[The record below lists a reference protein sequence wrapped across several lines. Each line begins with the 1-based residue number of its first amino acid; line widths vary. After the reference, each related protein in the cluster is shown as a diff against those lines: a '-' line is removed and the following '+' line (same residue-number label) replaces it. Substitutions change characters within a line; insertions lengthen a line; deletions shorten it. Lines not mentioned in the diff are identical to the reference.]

1 MSRLILAI
9 PIIIMH
15 ISNILIIIK
24 KRHLHKPGYYL
35 LLNLSTADLM
45 MVIATSIRFLI
56 LSNTNY
62 YISMLQGLLF
72 YSSLLSTVLISL
84 DRYIAVIYCLR
95 YRQIVNKRNL
105 VISIIASYFVSSF
118 LKLIP
123 LVTSANIDL
132 KDIRYYN
139 KIDMVISYVTNF
151 SCSVTLVCLSLIML
165 RNRRRHA
172 KAIMKHKTY
181 FGVEKEKLDILRGLK
196 QGIKDVF
203 RLNIATAII
212 VWSSVISK
220 ICYDFG
226 IVNDFRIQTASTAL
240 RIMYMFTNP
249 FLYAVT
255 MSELRKCY
263 YHGFKNI
270 ALKITCFLTCC
281 DNRISRNEYEM
292 N

>member
-1 MSRLILAI
+1 MSKAILAI
-9 PIIIMH
+9 PITIMH

-35 LLNLSTADLM
+35 LINLSTTDLL
-45 MVIATSIRFLI
+45 MVVLTSIRFLL
-56 LSNTNY
+56 LSRTNY
-62 YISMLQGLLF
+62 YISMLQGLFF
-72 YSSLLSTVLISL
+72 YSSLLNTVLISL

-105 VISIIASYFVSSF
+105 VISMIASYFLSSF

-123 LVTSANIDL
+123 LITSENLDI

-139 KIDMVISYVTNF
+139 KIDRIISYVINF

-165 RNRRRHA
+165 RIRRRHA
-172 KAIMKHKTY
+172 KAIMKSKTY
-181 FGVEKEKLDILRGLK
+181 FGAEKERLDVLRGLK
-196 QGIKDVF
+196 QSIKDVF

-212 VWSSVISK
+212 VLTSVISK
-220 ICYDFG
+220 ICYDLN
-226 IVNDFRIQTASTAL
+226 IVNDFRIQIASTAL

-263 YHGFKNI
+263 YNSFKNVV
-270 ALKITCFLTCC
+270 LKINSFLTCC
-281 DNRISRNEYEM
+281 DNRNSRKENEIK
-292 N
+292 